1 MNKIHK
7 YDICIDMQ
15 TFINEHVSSPPF
27 IMKFMNEAE
36 MMLASFSLLH
46 TSHHLSQHLGSIS
59 AYLAETIMPNG
70 IICWLD
76 LYTKAFMNEIYG
88 HHQWINGDPPLV
100 VVANLAR

>member
-1 MNKIHK
+1 
-7 YDICIDMQ
+7 MQ
-15 TFINEHVSSPPF
+15 KRIIECASSLPF

-46 TSHHLSQHLGSIS
+46 TSHLSQHLGSIS